1 MKNDLALRAAGTVFL
16 LVALMHLLRFI
27 FKVEVIVA
35 GFTVPLWF
43 SLVGLIVALM
53 LSMWLFRSAK

>member
-1 MKNDLALRAAGTVFL
+1 MKNNFALRASGAVFL
-16 LVALMHLLRFI
+16 LVALMHFLRFI

-35 GFTVPLWF
+35 GFTVPLWY

>member
-1 MKNDLALRAAGTVFL
+1 MKNNFALRAAGTVFL

-35 GFTVPLWF
+35 GFEVPLWY
-43 SLVGLIVALM
+43 SLVGIIVALM
-53 LSMWLFRSAK
+53 LSMWLFRSVK